1 MRCILNRVLLALSW
15 ISIRAAA
22 DAQML
27 LKKQGFSPKL
37 AEMPLD
43 EMRLMLE
50 QWGNITGEP
59 RGVDYTERVDACRH
73 AKAIDIGGCGAG
85 RLSQHCHPPCDHVA
99 VLEVADAKHAVD
111 PFADEIDQPIALAHV
126 EFDLGIFREEVRQAR
141 QHEMARERAVDI
153 DALQPLRLG
162 AAERRLGIL
171 QIG

>member
-59 RGVDYTERVDACRH
+59 RGVDYTEVLGSWTPASNGWSDVEQGEVCYLLVDR
-73 AKAIDIGGCGAG
+73 
-85 RLSQHCHPPCDHVA
+85 P
-99 VLEVADAKHAVD
+99 
-111 PFADEIDQPIALAHV
+111 
-126 EFDLGIFREEVRQAR
+126 
-141 QHEMARERAVDI
+141 
-153 DALQPLRLG
+153 
-162 AAERRLGIL
+162 
-171 QIG
+171 